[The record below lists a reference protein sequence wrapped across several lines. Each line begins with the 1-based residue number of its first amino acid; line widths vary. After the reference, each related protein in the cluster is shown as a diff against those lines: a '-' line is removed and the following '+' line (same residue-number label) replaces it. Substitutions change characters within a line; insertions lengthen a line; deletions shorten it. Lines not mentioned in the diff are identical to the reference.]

1 MKLYVTGIPYA
12 KAHEAEL
19 RKLRLAGNLVA
30 LCGEI
35 SRQGFMRTYYALA
48 NIFISDHGE
57 FVFSGCHI
65 LFHRRS
71 EHLDDVIEIL
81 KKENVRF
88 SIAMPYTNACGGLN
102 VIAQSDP
109 AVANEK
115 YTYAMIFDDDEQ
127 KERVKRMLADFCTVR
142 DDGELS
148 YLVFN
153 DSSYADAVSAAARE
167 EKIRPEDVIFLSE
180 TV

>member
-1 MKLYVTGIPYA
+1 MKLYVTDIAYA
-12 KAHEAEL
+12 KAHEAQL

-35 SRQGFMRTYYALA
+35 NRQGFMRTYYMLA

-65 LFHRRS
+65 LFNRRS

-81 KKENVRF
+81 KNNKVRF
-88 SIAMPYTNACGGLN
+88 SIAMPYTNACGGLD
-102 VIAQSDP
+102 VIAKSDRT
-109 AVANEK
+109 VSNDRH
-115 YTYAMIFDDDEQ
+115 TYSIAFDSQEQ
-127 KERVKRMLADFCTVR
+127 KEKIMQMLEPYCLVK
-142 DDGELS
+142 DDGDLS
-148 YLVFN
+148 YLVFA
-153 DSSYADAVSAAARE
+153 DSSYEDAVAAVAE
-167 EKIRPEDVIFLSE
+167 AEKISPEDVIFLSE

>member
-1 MKLYVTGIPYA
+1 MKLYVTDLPYA

-19 RKLRLAGNLVA
+19 RKLRLSGNLVA
-30 LCGEI
+30 LCAELN
-35 SRQGFMRTYYALA
+35 RQGLMRTYYTLA

-65 LFHRRS
+65 LFNKRS
-71 EHLDDVIEIL
+71 EHLEKVIDIL

-102 VIAQSDP
+102 IIAQNDQNVP
-109 AVANEK
+109 NEK
-115 YTYAMIFDDDEQ
+115 YTYAMNFDSDEQ
-127 KERVKRMLADFCTVR
+127 KERVQKQIESFCMVK

-148 YLVFN
+148 YLVFH
-153 DSSYADAVSAAARE
+153 DSSYKDAVEAAAKE
-167 EKIRPEDVIFLSE
+167 EKIVMEDVIFLSDIN
-180 TV
+180 